1 MHKQNLLNFYKPI
14 TFNSLVFYTS
24 LMTKP
29 TKQCVMC
36 GKYQRDAHVY
46 TIYAG
51 GQKRQIT
58 YKSIIQGVCHD
69 CMRSECKWLT

>member
-1 MHKQNLLNFYKPI
+1 
-14 TFNSLVFYTS
+14 
-24 LMTKP
+24 MTKP